1 MEEKQTKTRNVYVEL
16 EMLEHM
22 PLNANKSSLY
32 PHSGNYLLKRDDDTL
47 SVVYVEIDSDNEYC
61 SQFIE
66 TFIGSKPL
74 VPVGSLVHVNELKAV
89 EERRKDELE
98 SEKRRLQDEY
108 SKKRMELEHEYEIKT
123 LKLEQEMPKRF
134 EQGEWVSGQTL
145 TEIIKTLSVKKD

>member
-1 MEEKQTKTRNVYVEL
+1 MEEKQTKTKNVYVEL

-47 SVVYVEIDSDNEYC
+47 SVVYVEIDSDKEYC

-66 TFIGSKPL
+66 TFIGSKPF

-89 EERRKDELE
+89 EE
-98 SEKRRLQDEY
+98 RLQDEY

-123 LKLEQEMPKRF
+123 LKIEQETPKRF